1 MMWTGFALISIVCWD
16 SLVVSAVV
24 FAYHDIGVRCLEALL
39 ELGIAIRLV
48 VSHQDNPSEKIWFGS
63 VEKTAKAHDIPVIT
77 PENPN
82 VPEVIKRIIRCEP
95 DFIFSFYYRNM
106 LATEI
111 LEIPRMG
118 AFNVH
123 GSLLPKY
130 RGRVPVNWAIIHGE
144 NECGVSLH
152 RMVHQPDAGNLVAQ
166 RSVPILINDTAHD
179 VFQKLTGV
187 AQAMILD
194 AVPRMIAGTI
204 TETPLKLENG
214 SYFSGRRPEDG
225 EIDWNQPARRI
236 HDLIRAVAPP
246 YPGAFFYRGINRIEI
261 LGSHYC
267 GDRNRFSD
275 PGIYFENGN
284 FWADCCDGYRFMITD
299 LKIDQVKADFKIFS
313 QVFGERLTLKS
324 ITHKVE
330 AASNE

>member
-1 MMWTGFALISIVCWD
+1 
-16 SLVVSAVV
+16 VVSAVV

-39 ELGIAIRLV
+39 ELGVEIRLV

-63 VEKTAKAHDIPVIT
+63 VEETARAHDIPVIT
-77 PENPN
+77 PDNPN
-82 VPEVIKRIIRCEP
+82 VPEIIEKITRCEP

-106 LATEI
+106 LAAE
-111 LEIPRMG
+111 LLDIPKMG

-144 NECGVSLH
+144 DECGVSLH
-152 RMVHQPDAGNLVAQ
+152 RMVHKPDAGNLLAQ

-179 VFQKLTGV
+179 VFQKLTG
-187 AQAMILD
+187 AAEALILE
-194 AVPRMIAGTI
+194 AVPQMISGVI
-204 TETPLKLENG
+204 TETPLDLEKG

-225 EIDWNQPARRI
+225 EIDWSQPARQI

-246 YPGAFFYRGINRIEI
+246 YPGAFFYRDDRRINL
-261 LGSHYC
+261 LGSQYS
-267 GDRNRFSD
+267 GESASFPE

-284 FWADCCDGYRFMITD
+284 FWADCYDGYRFMITD
-299 LKIDQVKADFKIFS
+299 LEIDQVKAGFKHFY
-313 QVFGERLTLKS
+313 QVFGERLTLTS
-324 ITHKVE
+324 NTHQGE
-330 AASNE
+330 PASNE